1 MILSEIIPNL
11 WISNT
16 IIDNNLKNFY
26 NIKNIINSD
35 KDLNSLNLHHKYN
48 YELRDRILKYENTKK
63 YEYFKECVKYI
74 ENNINNNGILIYS
87 KSLVNSYCIIIIFLI
102 LKGKINFNKSLNIL
116 KSKIDKIIIIPEN
129 YKKII
134 NKFENL

>member
-16 IIDNNLKNFY
+16 KIDNNLKNLY
-26 NIKNIINSD
+26 NIHNIINSD
-35 KDLNSLNLHHKYN
+35 NDLKSLNLHQKYN
-48 YELRDRILKYENTKK
+48 HELRDRILKYENVKK

-74 ENNINNNGILIYS
+74 ENNINTNGILIYS
-87 KSLVNSYCIIIIFLI
+87 NSLISSYCIVIIFLI
-102 LKGKINFNKSLNIL
+102 TKGKINFNKSLNII
-116 KSKIDKIIIIPEN
+116 KSKIDKIIIIPES

-134 NKFENL
+134 NKFEID